1 MRQGRVNVRVVVHEW
16 LVDGLISPVRPGEPP
31 IEGIGQDHDDS
42 VRICETVVFELLT
55 LDEVHEVGSK
65 SDDIQ
70 WLRRWRIHLS
80 NQPINS
86 EVGDM
91 RKKDIPAL
99 AWSISST
106 SPCDGR
112 HAYGSGRCT
121 SGLA

>member
-1 MRQGRVNVRVVVHEW
+1 MLRYDTAQIDLSDMHMRQGRVNVRVVVHEW

-31 IEGIGQDHDDS
+31 IEGIGQDHDDP

-86 EVGDM
+86 EVGEM
-91 RKKDIPAL
+91 RKKDIPEI
-99 AWSISST
+99 AWSIS
-106 SPCDGR
+106 
-112 HAYGSGRCT
+112 
-121 SGLA
+121 